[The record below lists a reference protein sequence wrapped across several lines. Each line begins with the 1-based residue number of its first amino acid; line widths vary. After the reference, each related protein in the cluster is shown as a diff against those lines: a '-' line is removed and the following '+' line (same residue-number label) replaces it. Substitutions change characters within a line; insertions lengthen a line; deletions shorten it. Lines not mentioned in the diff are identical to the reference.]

1 MQKRYAN
8 SQYQETG
15 ASSQFA
21 PDNSSLETTP
31 HQRGELINIQGGSI
45 SYDELTVIS
54 DVNMHVDRGELVYI
68 IGRVGSGKS
77 SLLKAIYAE
86 TEFDEGEATV
96 LGYDLMKLRRRHIP
110 ELRRKMGIVFQDY
123 SLLHTHTVQQNLDF
137 VLRATGWKKKEQ
149 RNARIHEVLL
159 QVGLAD
165 RENSYPHQ
173 LSGGEQQRIA
183 IARALLNS
191 PQLILADEPT
201 GNLDATTAR
210 GIIDLLQSF
219 TLNGTAVVLIT
230 HNMSHLKHFPGR
242 VYECNEHTISEIKKD
257 FGGEIGEIKEVN

>member
-1 MQKRYAN
+1 MQKRYDNFLSN
-8 SQYQETG
+8 SHEQPSQE
-15 ASSQFA
+15 
-21 PDNSSLETTP
+21 NSGNSLIYVKDT
-31 HQRGELINIQGGSI
+31 SI
-45 SYDELTVIS
+45 SFDEKLIINH
-54 DVNMHVDRGELVYI
+54 VNMHVEPGELVYI

-86 TEFDEGEATV
+86 LEFDEGEASV
-96 LGYDLMKLRRRHIP
+96 LGYDLMKLRRRNVP

-123 SLLHTHTVQQNLDF
+123 SLLHTQTVMQNLDF

-149 RNARIHEVLL
+149 RIERVREVLR
-159 QVGLAD
+159 QVGLED
-165 RENSYPHQ
+165 REASYPHE

-210 GIIDLLQSF
+210 GIIELLSSF
-219 TLNGTAVVLIT
+219 TANGTAVVLIT

-242 VYECNEHTISEIKKD
+242 VYECSEHS
-257 FGGEIGEIKEVN
+257 IKELPKQQIHSSVESTSHNS